1 AFHLACGMMFGPS
14 GFDAVARLG
23 SRKHPLESLALQPVP
38 GLSGSRTNTWAPFE
52 LIDFEKS
59 PRRSR
64 SDGTVTKRGSF
75 GVIWCGFS
83 YAKKKNA
90 LSFNQNFPPSPNL
103 GSGNG
108 PLKLPPGYR
117 WRYSGR
123 SRPALLLKNGLPFND
138 SLRRK

>member
-1 AFHLACGMMFGPS
+1 MRP
-14 GFDAVARLG
+14 DASL
-23 SRKHPLESLALQPVP
+23 KHPLVSLALQPVP
-38 GLSGSRTNTWAPFE
+38 GFNGSRMNTCAPLE

-59 PRRSR
+59 PLRSR
-64 SDGTVTKRGSF
+64 AVGTVTKRGSF

-103 GSGNG
+103 GNGNG
-108 PLKLPPGYR
+108 PPKLPPGYR
-117 WRYSGR
+117 CRYSGLGN
-123 SRPALLLKNGLPFND
+123 PALLLKNGLPFNE